1 MSIYEAMAKRAD
13 FKAVKKAVSM
23 ERLLTHYNLLDGLVQ
38 KGKSLKGTC
47 PFCES
52 GAFSVSLEKNAWQCF
67 SCRKSGNVL
76 DFAGHMEG
84 VKAPR
89 EAAVFLTEA
98 FSVGE
103 KPTAE
108 TPTKTPRR
116 KRKENVKKEG
126 DASGTPPAPEAKPQ
140 DPVPEENPPLP
151 FELQNV
157 DLEHP
162 TLEELGVSK
171 GTLSAFRIGHYGGKG
186 MFKGRIVFPIHNR
199 KGELV
204 AYGGINPN
212 APSERLYPPKYHRE
226 LDLFNA
232 LRAGLEQPNPL
243 VIVEHPADVVALFE
257 YGIASAV
264 ALMGEGM
271 SESQANIAEEL
282 LGKRGRATLF
292 LPWENPRIA
301 DTISKL
307 IVRCHVRLVRFAPKK
322 DSFVRFGEV
331 DLQRLLVSSSSQ

>member
-1 MSIYEAMAKRAD
+1 MQKRVD

-23 ERLLTHYNLLDGLVQ
+23 ERLLTHYDLLNGLTQ

-67 SCRKSGNVL
+67 SCKKSGNVL
-76 DFAGHMEG
+76 DFTGYMEG
-84 VKAPR
+84 IEAPR
-89 EAAVFLTEA
+89 EAAVFLTEL
-98 FSVGE
+98 FSMGE

-108 TPTKTPRR
+108 TPTKTPSH
-116 KRKENVKKEG
+116 KLKENVKKEG
-126 DASGTPPAPEAKPQ
+126 EVSGTPPAPEAKPQ
-140 DPVPEENPPLP
+140 DPVPEENPVLP

-171 GTLSAFRIGHYGGKG
+171 ETLSAFRIGHYGGKG
-186 MFKGRIVFPIHNR
+186 MFRGRIVFPIHNR
-199 KGELV
+199 EGALV

-232 LRAGLEQPNPL
+232 LRAGLEQPDPL

-257 YGIASAV
+257 CGVPAAV

-271 SESQANIAEEL
+271 SESQADIAEAL
-282 LGKRGRATLF
+282 LGKQGRATLF

-307 IVRCHVRLVRFAPKK
+307 IVRCHVRLVRFIPKK
-322 DSFVRFGEV
+322 DTFVRFTEV
-331 DLQRLLVSSSSQ
+331 DLQRLLDSSVSQ